1 MIPWVDHGIDFF
13 TYRFMDTR
21 RSFLASAAGLAAA
34 GQSPASAGA
43 ALPAIRLGQHEMSRL
58 VLGSNPLSGASHFN
72 PILDQLMREWMT
84 PERVMEILRRC
95 EQAGYRAW
103 QLHTDPKLLDCL
115 KRYKA
120 EGGKMHA
127 FSLSDYKDP
136 KGSIPSLAKA
146 GLIGIVHHGERTDIN
161 FRERKMDDVNEFL
174 KAVRDTGLLAGVSTH
189 NPAVIDFVEG
199 KGWNPDF
206 YMTCVYR
213 RNRTPDEQR
222 GEFGEAVMGEPYFEK
237 DPERMCRMIRQ
248 ARKPCFAFKILAA
261 GRNIKAAQAVDKA
274 FRFIFESIKPR
285 DGVIIG
291 MYPRFKDEI
300 TQNAELTRRYGA
312 AKA

>member
-1 MIPWVDHGIDFF
+1 
-13 TYRFMDTR
+13 MDTR
-21 RSFLASAAGLAAA
+21 RSFLASAAALAAA
-34 GQSPASAGA
+34 GQSPAASGA
-43 ALPAIRLGQHEMSRL
+43 ALPAIRLGKYEISRL
-58 VLGSNPLSGASHFN
+58 VLGSNPLAGASHFN
-72 PILDQLMREWMT
+72 PILDRLMGEWMT

-95 EQAGYRAW
+95 EQAGYRGW
-103 QLHTDPKLLDCL
+103 QLHTDPKLLECL
-115 KRYKA
+115 KQYKA

-136 KGSIPSLAKA
+136 KASVPDLAKA
-146 GLIGIVHHGERTDIN
+146 GLMGIVHHGERTDVN

-189 NPAVIDFVEG
+189 NPAVIDFIEG
-199 KGWNPDF
+199 KGWKVDF

-222 GEFGEAVMGEPYFEK
+222 SELGEAMVGEPYYEK
-237 DPERMCRMIRQ
+237 DPERMCKMIRQ
-248 ARKPCFAFKILAA
+248 AGKPCLAFKILAA
-261 GRNIKAAQAVDKA
+261 GRNIKSPQAVDKA
-274 FRFIFESIKPR
+274 FSFVFENIKPQ

-300 TQNAELTRRYGA
+300 TQNAELTRKYGV